1 MMQIPKIDLTGRHLL
16 TLHDLS
22 NAEMQSLID
31 LAAKLKQERR
41 SGLRDSRLTGRNVAI
56 VFEKSSTRT
65 RCAIA
70 VALSDEGGQSEY
82 LSSQDIHLGYKE
94 SVPDTARVL
103 GRMFD
108 GIMYRGYAQ
117 STVEQLAEFSGIPVW
132 NALTDDWHPTQALAD
147 LLTVQETFGSLK
159 GLRLA
164 YVGDGRN
171 NVANSLMLGCV
182 KAGVHFINCT
192 PEELNPANELVE
204 TARAIA
210 DQTGSSVTITSDP
223 TEGVRGANV
232 VYTDVWVSMG
242 EEDEKEARLKLLRPY
257 QVNMDLMRATGNLD
271 DNRVI
276 FLHCLPAFHD
286 THTKVTAESGAL
298 EVTNDVFE
306 APFSRVFDEAE
317 NRMHTIK
324 ALLIAY
330 LTGA

>member
-1 MMQIPKIDLTGRHLL
+1 MTQTPTINLAGRHLL

-22 NAEMQSLID
+22 NAEMQRIID
-31 LAAKLKQERR
+31 LAAQLKQERH

-82 LSSQDIHLGYKE
+82 LSAQDIHLGYKE

-108 GIMYRGYAQ
+108 GIMYRGFAQ
-117 STVEQLAEFSGIPVW
+117 ATVEQLAEFSGVPVW
-132 NALTDDWHPTQALAD
+132 NALTDDYHPTQALAD
-147 LLTVQETFGSLK
+147 LLTVQETFKDLK

-182 KAGVHFINCT
+182 KAGIHFVNCT
-192 PEELNPANELVE
+192 PTELKPAHTLVE
-204 TARAIA
+204 DARAIA

-223 TEGVRGANV
+223 MKGVRGANV

-242 EEDEKEARLKLLRPY
+242 EEDEKDARLKLLRPY

-271 DNRVI
+271 NNRVI
-276 FLHCLPAFHD
+276 FLHCLPAI
-286 THTKVTAESGAL
+286 KGKEVTAEVIDGDQSAAW
-298 EVTNDVFE
+298 DQ
-306 APFSRVFDEAE
+306 AE
-317 NRMHTIK
+317 NRKHTIK
-324 ALLIAY
+324 SLMI
-330 LTGA
+330 LTLQEKNFA

>member
-22 NAEMQSLID
+22 NAEMQSIID
-31 LAAKLKQERR
+31 LAAQLKQERR

-147 LLTVQETFGSLK
+147 LHK
-159 GLRLA
+159 
-164 YVGDGRN
+164 
-171 NVANSLMLGCV
+171 
-182 KAGVHFINCT
+182 
-192 PEELNPANELVE
+192 
-204 TARAIA
+204 
-210 DQTGSSVTITSDP
+210 
-223 TEGVRGANV
+223 
-232 VYTDVWVSMG
+232 W
-242 EEDEKEARLKLLRPY
+242 PY
-257 QVNMDLMRATGNLD
+257 SCP
-271 DNRVI
+271 
-276 FLHCLPAFHD
+276 H
-286 THTKVTAESGAL
+286 
-298 EVTNDVFE
+298 
-306 APFSRVFDEAE
+306 
-317 NRMHTIK
+317 
-324 ALLIAY
+324 
-330 LTGA
+330 